1 MREPVRRPR
10 GRATLRDVAA
20 LAEVSIKTASRV
32 INREPGVR
40 PDKVDAVEQAL
51 RMLDYR
57 PDLAASSL
65 RRADRRT
72 ATIAALLE
80 DIADPFAAGIHR
92 ALEDVARQ
100 HGVLIFAGSVEENAE
115 TERALV
121 RAFTARRVDALVI
134 ASVTDN
140 HSYLERE
147 VSVGTPVVFV
157 HRAPVGFVAD
167 AVVTDNAARAGLAVT
182 HLALH
187 GHRRIAFL
195 GGLKSDPA
203 ERERHTGFMDEMAQ
217 RGRPVRSD
225 HLAHDLHSE
234 LDAATAVDRMLTSDD
249 PPTALV
255 AAQNNIT
262 VAAVR
267 CLQRLGL
274 EQQVALV
281 ALVGFDDFPLAD
293 LVRPGVTVVA
303 QDPTDLG
310 RLAGEI
316 VFARLDGD
324 DSPTE
329 CHVVPSRLVVRGSG
343 EIPPRAR

>member
-1 MREPVRRPR
+1 
-10 GRATLRDVAA
+10 LRDVAA

-32 INREPGVR
+32 INRESGVR
-40 PDKVDAVEQAL
+40 PDKVDAVERAL

-57 PDLAASSL
+57 PDVAASSL

-72 ATIAALLE
+72 ATIAELLE

-100 HGVLIFAGSVEENAE
+100 HGVLIFAGSVEANPK

-134 ASVTDN
+134 ASATSDQ
-140 HSYLERE
+140 SYLERE
-147 VSVGTPVVFV
+147 VSDRTPVVFV

-167 AVVTDNAARAGLAVT
+167 AVVTDNAAGAGLAVT
-182 HLALH
+182 HLAMH

-195 GGLKSDPA
+195 GNLRSDA
-203 ERERHTGFMDEMAQ
+203 TERERYTGFIEAMAK
-217 RGRPVRSD
+217 RGLPVRID
-225 HLAHDLHSE
+225 DVARDLHTD
-234 LDAATAVDRMLTSDD
+234 LDAETAIDRMLASDD
-249 PPTALV
+249 PPTALF
-255 AAQNNIT
+255 AARNSIT

-274 EQQVALV
+274 EQQL

-293 LVRPGVTVVA
+293 LVRPGVTVMA
-303 QDPTDLG
+303 QDPTDIG

-324 DSPTE
+324 DSPAE
-329 CHVVPSRLVVRGSG
+329 CHVVPTKLVARGSG

>member
-1 MREPVRRPR
+1 MREAVRRPG

-80 DIADPFAAGIHR
+80 DVADPFAAGIHR

-100 HGVLIFAGSVEENAE
+100 HGVLIFAGSVEENPE

-134 ASVTDN
+134 ASATDEQ
-140 HSYLERE
+140 SYLERE
-147 VSVGTPVVFV
+147 VSDGTPVVFV
-157 HRAPVGFVAD
+157 YRAPVGFVAD
-167 AVVTDNAARAGLAVT
+167 AVVSDNAAGAGLAVT

-195 GGLKSDPA
+195 GGLRSDQE
-203 ERERHTGFMDEMAQ
+203 ERERHIGFMEGMAQ
-217 RGRPVRSD
+217 CGLPVRSD
-225 HLAHDLHSE
+225 YLAHDLHSE
-234 LDAATAVDRMLTSDD
+234 LDAQIAIDRMLASEDD
-249 PPTALV
+249 PPTALF
-255 AAQNNIT
+255 AARNNIT

-267 CLQRLGL
+267 CLQRMGL
-274 EQQVALV
+274 EQQV

-293 LVRPGVTVVA
+293 LVRPHVTVVA
-303 QDPTDLG
+303 QDPTDIG

-324 DSPTE
+324 DSPAE
-329 CHVVPSRLVVRGSG
+329 SHVVPTRLVVRGSG